1 MDDKHNNIKIFL
13 SKLSEYYLPTLLIL
27 GLILTLNLSKSNPNA
42 GTSTVIPHE
51 EVLELVVGYAVFFCE
66 MAAVFIIGTA
76 ALHALIGYLRRLLDR
91 VYIKQIKSS
100 ESLRLRLGHKLSLGL
115 EFAVAADILRLAVS
129 PTYNDI
135 ILLFAIILLRILLNY
150 FLEHD
155 IQIIREYNL
164 VPELNDLSGP
174 EQDGKN
180 FTQI

>member
-1 MDDKHNNIKIFL
+1 MEDKHYNLKQFF

-27 GLILTLNLSKSNPNA
+27 GLILILNISKSNPNA
-42 GTSTVIPHE
+42 GTSTFIPHE
-51 EVLELVVGYAVFFCE
+51 EILEIVVGYAVFFCE
-66 MAAVFIIGTA
+66 MAAVFIIATA
-76 ALHALIGYLRRLLDR
+76 ALQTLIGYLIRLFDR

-129 PTYNDI
+129 PTFIDI

-155 IQIIREYNL
+155 IQLIRDYNL
-164 VPELNDLSGP
+164 VPELNELSGP
-174 EQDGKN
+174 EQKEN
-180 FTQI
+180 S